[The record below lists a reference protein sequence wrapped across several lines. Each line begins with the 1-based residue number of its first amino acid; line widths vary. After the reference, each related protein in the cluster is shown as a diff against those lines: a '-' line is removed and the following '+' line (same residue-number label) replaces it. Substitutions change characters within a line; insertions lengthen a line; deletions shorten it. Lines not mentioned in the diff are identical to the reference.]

1 MRSELAIWLMRE
13 AALTLAPPPRID
25 DPAGYVWRM
34 GELFVRREVYADERR
49 HAEHIDLGG
58 EGGEG

>member
-1 MRSELAIWLMRE
+1 MRE
-13 AALTLAPPPRID
+13 AALAHSRPPPQID

-34 GELFVRREVYADERR
+34 GELFMRREIYADERR

-58 EGGEG
+58 EGD